1 MNMVMTLTEYTNQ
14 DNIYP
19 PRRPDPLDRSP
30 FFVPTRLTLIEVR
43 YASQYREVVM
53 ARREGRDVT
62 DLMAALE
69 TIHAA
74 QRAAVAEKRA
84 AIVALLG

>member
-1 MNMVMTLTEYTNQ
+1 MNMVMSLTEYPSE
-14 DNIYP
+14 YKW
-19 PRRPDPLDRSP
+19 RYGRPDPLDRSP

-62 DLMAALE
+62 ALMAALE
-69 TIHAA
+69 EIHAA